1 MQAAKVIAV
10 VLGLMAL
17 AGCGTKSTNGG
28 GSTSAQT
35 GTAIGGGVGN
45 PTAGKQVFLS
55 AGCRDCHTLKAAGA
69 NGTVGPNLDERKPSI
84 DKVVERLTNGKGVMP
99 SFKGRLTPFQIKS
112 VAAFVYA
119 STH

>member
-1 MQAAKVIAV
+1 VRLEVDQRRRKHERPDRDGDRRRRRQPDRREA
-10 VLGLMAL
+10 GLP
-17 AGCGTKSTNGG
+17 
-28 GSTSAQT
+28 QR
-35 GTAIGGGVGN
+35 
-45 PTAGKQVFLS
+45 
-55 AGCRDCHTLKAAGA
+55 GCRDCHTLKAAGT

-84 DKVVERLTNGKGVMP
+84 DKVVERVTNGKGVMP